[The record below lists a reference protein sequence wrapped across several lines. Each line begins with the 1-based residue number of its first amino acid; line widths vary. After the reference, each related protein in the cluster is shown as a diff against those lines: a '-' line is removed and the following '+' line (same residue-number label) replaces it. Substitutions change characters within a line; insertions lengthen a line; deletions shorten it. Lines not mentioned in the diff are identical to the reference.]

1 MSESVVLEPKVVDAI
16 AAADEPAERQDSKD
30 YWDIVFHQLGKHRLF
45 KVGLSVLALLYGIA
59 IYAPFVAN
67 DRPFVLKGVDRAEYE
82 NALRLLRPVAMTIG
96 ELVAKDD
103 QAYASGRGDSSPAT
117 RAEALTV
124 EVAAA
129 HGRARTLRLYLA
141 DELEEPIDRYE
152 AALDRAAQ
160 LAGEGSA
167 ADAGVAVN
175 EAKELAVELRTSLKP
190 RAPDAVPGAAPGA
203 GDAPPP
209 GVELQAATTYP
220 LFTNIS
226 SPEMFFMVLWV
237 FVLTW
242 PLWNRLVNRALLGG
256 SRNTIRRWRKRKAVI
271 VLGASLAAAL
281 LWHFATGG
289 QRDSFDGSLIKSRLT
304 AGQFVATEAPVF
316 PLVPYGYSETHAEEN
331 FRAPTWTKK
340 ALVDEQGRRI
350 HTIATS
356 DTPTVPVEVRHGEPD
371 VNSPWRHIA
380 GVDELG
386 RDFFTRL
393 VWGAR
398 ISLSVGIL
406 SSIVLTF
413 IGVVIG
419 SMAGYF
425 GGWVDIVVMRTIEI
439 VQSIPS
445 FFLILATMAF
455 TDPSVVNPVFAI
467 VLVIALISWTG
478 IARLVRGEFLR
489 LRNQEFVVAARALG
503 FSNMRTIFKHVLPN
517 ALSPVL
523 VASAFAVAS
532 GILIESAVSYLGFGI
547 QPPKASWGSLV
558 NESKSAEHWWVQ
570 VFPGVLIFVT
580 VTCYNLVG
588 DAIRDALDPKMKV

>member
-1 MSESVVLEPKVVDAI
+1 
-16 AAADEPAERQDSKD
+16 
-30 YWDIVFHQLGKHRLF
+30 
-45 KVGLSVLALLYGIA
+45 
-59 IYAPFVAN
+59 
-67 DRPFVLKGVDRAEYE
+67 LKGVDRAEYE

-96 ELVAKDD
+96 DLVAKDD
-103 QAYASGRGDSSPAT
+103 QAYAAGRSESAPPT
-117 RAEALTV
+117 RAEALAV
-124 EVAAA
+124 EIETA

-152 AALDRAAQ
+152 AALDRAAE
-160 LAGEGSA
+160 LAGSG
-167 ADAGVAVN
+167 DIAGAGTAIN

-190 RAPDAVPGAAPGA
+190 RAPDAAPSADGT
-203 GDAPPP
+203 PPP
-209 GVELQAATTYP
+209 GVELQPATTYP

-242 PLWNRLVNRALLGG
+242 PLWNRVVNKALLGG
-256 SRNTIRRWRKRKAVI
+256 SRNAIRRWRRRKIATVVSLSLVAAV
-271 VLGASLAAAL
+271 A
-281 LWHFATGG
+281 WHLTTGG
-289 QRDSFDGSLIKSRLT
+289 QRDSFDGSLIKARLT
-304 AGQFVATEAPVF
+304 AGQFVATEPPVF

-331 FRAPTWTKK
+331 FRPPTWTKK

-356 DTPTVPVEVRHGEPD
+356 DVPAVPVEVRHGEPD

-406 SSIVLTF
+406 SSIVLTC

-419 SMAGYF
+419 SMAGFF
-425 GGWVDIVVMRTIEI
+425 GGWVDILVMRTIEI

-489 LRNQEFVVAARALG
+489 LRNQEFVVAAKALG
-503 FSNMRTIFKHVLPN
+503 FSNARTIFKHVLPN